1 MCFGDRIRA
10 LDIFGKPIG
19 LTYKDSHK
27 FKTRIGGSVCLLI
40 IIVMG
45 SLLLTDL
52 IAVINDATY

>member
-19 LTYKDSHK
+19 LTYKDSPK

-45 SLLLTDL
+45 SLLFTDL
-52 IAVINDATY
+52 IAVLQDTSY